1 MQLQFDL
8 PEIDREATKKV
19 VESTLEKYRLYSLQ
33 LSLDKL
39 PSVTAKYTLV
49 PPSPSLPS
57 SSTETAAI
65 ANVDYERERA
75 KFIELVLRAVNRL
88 SNQERKLIIL
98 RYLGEDEEFD
108 YQVYAQLNISER
120 QYYRLKARVFYKLA
134 FALRIEVYKEREVSA
149 S

>member
-1 MQLQFDL
+1 MQLNFDL
-8 PEIDREATKKV
+8 PEIDRDATKKV

-33 LSLDKL
+33 ISLDKL

-57 SSTETAAI
+57 SSTETVAL

-75 KFIELVLRAVNRL
+75 KFIEVMLRAVNRL
-88 SNQERKLIIL
+88 SNEERKLIIL
-98 RYLGEDEEFD
+98 RYLEETEEFD
-108 YQVYAQLNISER
+108 YQVYAKLNISER
-120 QYYRLKARVFYKLA
+120 QYYRLKARAFYKLA
-134 FALRIEVYKEREVSA
+134 FALKIEVYKEKEVSA

>member
-8 PEIDREATKKV
+8 PEIDRDATKKV

-57 SSTETAAI
+57 SSTETAAL
-65 ANVDYERERA
+65 ANYEYERERA
-75 KFIELVLRAVNRL
+75 KFIEWMLRAVNRL
-88 SNQERKLIIL
+88 SNQERKLIIQ
-98 RYLGEDEEFD
+98 RYLMENEEFD
-108 YQVYAQLNISER
+108 YQVYANLNISER
-120 QYYRLKARVFYKLA
+120 QYYRVKARAFYKLA
-134 FALRIEVYKEREVSA
+134 FALKIEVYKEKEVST

>member
-1 MQLQFDL
+1 MQLHFDL

-57 SSTETAAI
+57 SSTETAAL
-65 ANVDYERERA
+65 ANVDYERERS
-75 KFIELVLRAVNRL
+75 KFIEVMLRAVNRL
-88 SNQERKLIIL
+88 SNEERKLIIL
-98 RYLGEDEEFD
+98 RYLEETEEFD
-108 YQVYAQLNISER
+108 YQVYAKLNISER
-120 QYYRLKARVFYKLA
+120 QYYRLKARAFYKLA
-134 FALRIEVYKEREVSA
+134 FALKIEVYKEKEVSA

>member
-49 PPSPSLPS
+49 PPSPSLPN
-57 SSTETAAI
+57 SSTETAAL

-120 QYYRLKARVFYKLA
+120 QYYRLKSRVFYKLA

>member
-57 SSTETAAI
+57 SSTETAAL

>member
-57 SSTETAAI
+57 SSTETAAL

-134 FALRIEVYKEREVSA
+134 FALRIEVYTEREVSA